1 MPVPGLSPCYRCGE
15 YGHWESDLNPV
26 TRQPECALRYRALS
40 LTEHERRL
48 QFHIDRYAELKISL
62 SQKRQF
68 ITEEYDLR
76 RNRNAPE
83 RKAS

>member
-15 YGHWESDLNPV
+15 YGHWEADITPD
-26 TRQPECALRYRALS
+26 TRQPECPLCYRAP
-40 LTEHERRL
+40 TAAEHERRL
-48 QFHIDRYAELKISL
+48 QFHIDRFVELKISL
-62 SQKRQF
+62 GQKRQF
-68 ITEEYDLR
+68 IAEEYELR